1 MNINANHDAESFY
14 DFQKKLDEK
23 IHKIDEN
30 AFVDGII
37 NFEKYSESPLKI
49 LWILKEPNST
59 EGKLDW
65 REEIGLIPTY
75 NGNLGAFEKTFAP
88 IVYISYGL
96 IHKKKWNEIN
106 WIEDE
111 PEIVNCLE
119 EIAFININKTPGG
132 SRSNDAFL
140 EQQYQSYYKDIVKG
154 QIINFNP
161 NIIIGG
167 NAIKFIIGDLKEIY
181 PSLTYQKH
189 VKSSNLGIH
198 KSDSDNLL
206 VFDAR
211 HPQNTSSSREIYCS
225 DIIDNYLSLTE
236 KKTKDENN

>member
-1 MNINANHDAESFY
+1 MNINANYDAESFY
-14 DFQKKLDEK
+14 DFQKQLDEK
-23 IHKIDEN
+23 INKIDES

-59 EGKLDW
+59 EGKLCW

-111 PEIVNCLE
+111 PEIVNALE

-132 SRSNDAFL
+132 SSANDSILENQYRSKYR
-140 EQQYQSYYKDIVKG
+140 EIIKS
-154 QIINFNP
+154 QIIKFKP
-161 NIIIGG
+161 NVIIGG
-167 NAIKFIIGDLKEIY
+167 NTIRFIVDDLTEIY
-181 PSLTYQKH
+181 PSLKYEKNVDTSKLEILR
-189 VKSSNLGIH
+189 SIE
-198 KSDSDNLL
+198 DNLI
-206 VFDAR
+206 VFNAY
-211 HPQNTSSSREIYCS
+211 HPQNTKVTREIYCS
-225 DIIDNYLSLTE
+225 DIIDNYLLLTQNNQ
-236 KKTKDENN
+236 DENN